1 MTINADSS
9 TIELHLARICTV
21 QVCGELCL
29 PAEALEML
37 MQIEIKMDGTV
48 LHLAGACP
56 PPALCW
62 QSAHDCATKEIS
74 KLIHLNT
81 WPRKIGD
88 CFSAGSVGWS
98 SWLQDQTRMS
108 TPVPAPGLGETVPWD
123 VAVTAERKKLIMS
136 SKYMRQFPS
145 LYYTDRS
152 HKSNSVN

>member
-1 MTINADSS
+1 MICVFFLHTSRSLYRDCLSYPSDNYNFVVNHLKLSGEGLVTINADSS

-56 PPALCW
+56 SPALCW

-88 CFSAGSVGWS
+88 CFSAGSVG
-98 SWLQDQTRMS
+98 
-108 TPVPAPGLGETVPWD
+108 
-123 VAVTAERKKLIMS
+123 
-136 SKYMRQFPS
+136 
-145 LYYTDRS
+145 
-152 HKSNSVN
+152 